1 MAFNGGRNFPN
12 QETVA
17 FLESICR
24 GPGLE
29 LQAYYLRLT
38 PATIQV
44 AGINFRQVTLFPVEG
59 ELTRQ
64 CEVVDAI
71 ALF

>member
-1 MAFNGGRNFPN
+1 
-12 QETVA
+12 
-17 FLESICR
+17 
-24 GPGLE
+24 
-29 LQAYYLRLT
+29 
-38 PATIQV
+38 V